1 MGIRYLYILIGFV
14 ITLNSVAQDISKPS
28 GINLSQK
35 EPDKSK
41 EKTSSK
47 ADTPI
52 QKTYNTNSS
61 QLLLS
66 PKDMCEMG
74 DKDYEK
80 GNYTKAI
87 EWYRKSAEQGY
98 ARAQYNLG
106 VMYQNGYGISQD
118 YTEAVKWCRKAAEQG
133 DATAQSNLGWMYQD
147 GKGVVKDV
155 TEAVKWYRKSAEQG
169 DARAQSNLGIM
180 YETGK
185 GVSKD
190 IAEAVKWYQKAAKQ
204 GYRDAQENLIRLKK
218 SW

>member
-1 MGIRYLYILIGFV
+1 M
-14 ITLNSVAQDISKPS
+14 
-28 GINLSQK
+28 
-35 EPDKSK
+35 
-41 EKTSSK
+41 
-47 ADTPI
+47 
-52 QKTYNTNSS
+52 
-61 QLLLS
+61 
-66 PKDMCEMG
+66 M
-74 DKDYEK
+74 YE
-80 GNYTKAI
+80 N
-87 EWYRKSAEQGY
+87 
-98 ARAQYNLG
+98 
-106 VMYQNGYGISQD
+106 
-118 YTEAVKWCRKAAEQG
+118 
-133 DATAQSNLGWMYQD
+133 